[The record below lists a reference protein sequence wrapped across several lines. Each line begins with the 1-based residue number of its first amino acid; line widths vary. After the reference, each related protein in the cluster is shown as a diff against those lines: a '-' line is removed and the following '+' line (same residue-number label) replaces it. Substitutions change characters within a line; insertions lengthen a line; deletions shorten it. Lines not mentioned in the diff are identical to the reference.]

1 MFSFR
6 GKIVAGGKKSFD
18 DVKESGDFVI
28 IYLFIFV
35 VFKEKLDA
43 YSQGIVVCRVVT

>member
-1 MFSFR
+1 MLEE
-6 GKIVAGGKKSFD
+6 KKSFD

-43 YSQGIVVCRVVT
+43 YSQGVVVCRVVT